1 MERPEAEEKR
11 SSSTSKEAIEK
22 LLKEDSKSTFLQ
34 KYIYSAVFKELKC
47 AVKSDYFAF
56 LLCSSSRCRTKHL
69 RHFINRLV
77 LNIY

>member
-22 LLKEDSKSTFLQ
+22 LLKEDSKSTVLQ
-34 KYIYSAVFKELKC
+34 KYICSAVFKELKC
-47 AVKSDYFAF
+47 AVKSDLFAC

-69 RHFINRLV
+69 KHFIIRLV
-77 LNIY
+77 LNIF